1 MSRRADMFDAQK
13 NSPDLQEIAE
23 RAYVFAY
30 PLVLI
35 ETTRAGQPTNN
46 FTHVPQFPRPDT
58 RKVVRPNA
66 DTLYTMAWID
76 LSKEPILIHVPD
88 SNGRFYLLQFMDA
101 WSETFANP
109 GKRTTGTGERWFAF
123 TGPGWTGRLPDDVT
137 RYEAPTNIVW
147 LLGRTQTNG
156 VSDYDNVHAFQR
168 GMRIMP
174 LSSYPTGEQ
183 KLASALA
190 FGKSGDITPPERVK
204 AMMPVEFLTAFTQAL
219 KANAPHS
226 ADAPMVDDL
235 ALIGVVPGED
245 FNSSKLTPEQ
255 LQAVNEGV
263 IAATAR
269 VESFA
274 DKSHQVKPGWNTFI
288 RHVGRYGTDYIS
300 RAITARLALGAN
312 PPEDAVYMS
321 TFADGDSRALDGSAR
336 YRMHFD
342 RGQTPPVDAFWS
354 ITAYDKDGYFI
365 DNPLDRYAIGDRD
378 PLKVNSDG
386 SIDLYIQSENP
397 GLEQESNWLPSGK
410 RPFNL
415 TIRLYSPREAILDG
429 SWQPPMVEH
438 ISSPITPPGVV

>member
-1 MSRRADMFDAQK
+1 MSPSADPAAAQR
-13 NSPDLQEIAE
+13 NTPDLREIAE

-35 ETTRAGQPTNN
+35 ETTRAGQPTNI

-76 LSKEPILIHVPD
+76 LSKEPLLIYVPN

-101 WSETFANP
+101 WSETFASP
-109 GKRTTGTGERWFAF
+109 GKRTTGTDERWFAF
-123 TGPGWTGRLPDDVT
+123 TGPGWTGRLPDGVT
-137 RYEAPTNIVW
+137 RYDAPTNIVW

-190 FGKSGDITPPERVK
+190 FGKSGDVTPPERVK
-204 AMMPVEFLTAFTQAL
+204 AMTPVEFLTAFTRAL
-219 KANAPHS
+219 KANAPHL

-235 ALIGVVPGED
+235 ALIGVVAGED
-245 FNSSKLTPEQ
+245 FDPSKLAQEK
-255 LQAVNEGV
+255 LKAVTEG
-263 IAATAR
+263 IITASAR

-312 PPEDAVYMS
+312 PPEDAVYMT
-321 TFADGDSRALDGSAR
+321 TFTDGDGHPLDGSAQ
-336 YRMHFD
+336 YRLHFNS
-342 RGQTPPVDAFWS
+342 GQTPPVDAFWS
-354 ITAYDKDGYFI
+354 ITAYNKDGYFI
-365 DNPLDRYAIGDRD
+365 ENPLDRYAIGDRD
-378 PLKVNSDG
+378 CLRPNSDG
-386 SIDLYIQSENP
+386 SIDLYIQSDHP
-397 GLEQESNWLPSGK
+397 GPEEESNWLPSGDGT
-410 RPFNL
+410 FNL
-415 TIRLYSPREAILDG
+415 TIRLYSPKEAILNG
-429 SWQPPMVEH
+429 AWQPPLVERV
-438 ISSPITPPGVV
+438 S

>member
-1 MSRRADMFDAQK
+1 MSPSAGTSDAQK
-13 NSPDLQEIAE
+13 KSPDLREIAE

-35 ETTRAGQPTNN
+35 ETTRAGQPTNI

-76 LSKEPILIHVPD
+76 LSKEPVLIHVPD

-109 GKRTTGTGERWFAF
+109 GKRTTGTGEMWFAF
-123 TGPGWTGRLPDDVT
+123 TGPGWTGELPDGVI

-174 LSSYPTGEQ
+174 LSGYPNGEQ
-183 KLASALA
+183 ELASALA
-190 FGKSGDITPPERVK
+190 FGKSGDVTPPERVK
-204 AMMPVEFLTAFTQAL
+204 AMTPVEFLAAFAQTM
-219 KANAPHS
+219 KANAPHP
-226 ADAPMVDDL
+226 ADEPMVADL
-235 ALIGVVPGED
+235 ALIGIVPGKD
-245 FNSSKLTPEQ
+245 FDPSALAPEQ
-255 LQAVNEGV
+255 VKAVNEGV
-263 IAATAR
+263 IAASAH

-300 RAITARLALGAN
+300 RAITGRLALGAN
-312 PPEDAVYMS
+312 PPEDAIYMS
-321 TFADGDSRALDGSAR
+321 TFTDGDGPPLNGSAG
-336 YRMHFD
+336 YRMHFKS
-342 RGQTPPVDAFWS
+342 GQTPPVDAFWS

-365 DNPLDRYAIGDRD
+365 ENPLGRYAIGDRD
-378 PLKVNSDG
+378 SLKPNSDG
-386 SIDLYIQSENP
+386 SLDLYIRSENP
-397 GLEQESNWLPSGK
+397 GPAQESNWLPSGTG
-410 RPFNL
+410 PFNL
-415 TIRLYSPREAILDG
+415 TIRLYSPKEAILNG
-429 SWQPPMVEH
+429 AWQPPPVER
-438 ISSPITPPGVV
+438 IS

>member
-1 MSRRADMFDAQK
+1 MPPGADTSDAQK
-13 NSPDLQEIAE
+13 NSSDLREIAE

-35 ETTRAGQPTNN
+35 ETTRAGQPTNI

-76 LSKEPILIHVPD
+76 LSEEPILIYVPD
-88 SNGRFYLLQFMDA
+88 SGGRFYLLQFMDA

-109 GKRTTGTGERWFAF
+109 GKRTTGTRERWFAF
-123 TGPGWTGRLPDDVT
+123 TGPGWTGKLPDNLT
-137 RYEAPTNIVW
+137 RYDAPTNIVW

-156 VSDYDNVHAFQR
+156 VSDYGKVHAFQR

-174 LSSYPTGEQ
+174 LSRYPSGAQE
-183 KLASALA
+183 LASALA
-190 FGKSGDITPPERVK
+190 FGKSGDVTPPGLVK
-204 AMMPVEFLTAFTQAL
+204 AMTPVAFLSAFAQAM

-226 ADAPMVDDL
+226 ADGLMVADL
-235 ALIGVVPGED
+235 ALIGIVPGAD
-245 FNSSKLTPEQ
+245 FDSSRLAPEQ
-255 LQAVNEGV
+255 LQAVDEGV
-263 IAATAR
+263 TAASAH

-274 DKSHQVKPGWNTFI
+274 DKAHQVKPGWNTFI
-288 RHVGRYGTDYIS
+288 RHVGRYGIDYIS

-312 PPEDAVYMS
+312 PPEDAIYMS
-321 TFADGDSRALDGSAR
+321 TFTDADGHPLDGSAR

-342 RGQTPPVDAFWS
+342 IGQTPPVDAFWS

-365 DNPLDRYAIGDRD
+365 HNPLDRYAIGDRD
-378 PLKVNSDG
+378 SLKPNSDG

-397 GLEQESNWLPSGK
+397 GPAQESNWLPTENG
-410 RPFNL
+410 PFNL
-415 TIRLYSPREAILDG
+415 TIRLYSPKEAILNG
-429 SWQPPMVEH
+429 SWQPPLVEH
-438 ISSPITPPGVV
+438 IS